1 MANQIKYGVKFDV
14 DTKSL
19 NQLKSSLQQIKKVS
33 LDDIMKFNNTSLSSA
48 EKILKSI
55 QEDANKVESALNKA
69 FNTKLNTLNLQTFN
83 RELAAAQTSIDKV
96 YQSFSQQVKLYL
108 IISQEKFCIPR
119 LNCNRVVN
127 YQMIWLYLWVILLNG
142 VLLLVFLII

>member
-1 MANQIKYGVKFDV
+1 MANEIKYGVKFDV

-69 FNTKLNTLNLQTFN
+69 FNTKLNTLNLQTLN

-96 YQSFSQQVKLYL
+96 YQSFSQG
-108 IISQEKFCIPR
+108 
-119 LNCNRVVN
+119 
-127 YQMIWLYLWVILLNG
+127 G
-142 VLLLVFLII
+142 VLVHNLFNNF